1 MDNSS
6 TLAIMRR
13 QTANTLRQVECA
25 QADAAA
31 LVQWYTNLGG
41 DAFANNI
48 TDAEYTAAGVTK
60 VQLKRAMGDLAQF
73 PAILNP
79 AALGNVGDA
88 AYKIQLIG

>member
-13 QTANTLRQVECA
+13 QTASTLRQVERA

-31 LVQWYTNLGG
+31 LVQWYAALGG

-48 TDAEYTAAGVTK
+48 LDAEYTAAGITK
-60 VQLKRAMGDLAQF
+60 VQFKRAMGDLAQF
-73 PAILNP
+73 TALLKPT
-79 AALGNVGDA
+79 AAADLADA
-88 AYKIQLIG
+88 PYKIQSIG